1 MKRATEKIETFL
13 KKDFIGSFDDFV
25 NTVAD

>member
-13 KKDFIGSFDDFV
+13 KEDFIGSFDDFV